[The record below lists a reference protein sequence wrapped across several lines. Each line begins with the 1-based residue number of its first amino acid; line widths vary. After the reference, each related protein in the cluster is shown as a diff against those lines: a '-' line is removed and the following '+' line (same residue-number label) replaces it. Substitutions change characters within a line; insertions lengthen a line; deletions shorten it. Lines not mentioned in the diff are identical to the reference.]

1 MELQVQAQELTP
13 IQANLAELQGY
24 VEGVVSK
31 YKYLVYT
38 DEQIKLAKNDRAD
51 LRHLKEDIEAKRK
64 ALKAKWNAPY
74 LAFEGELKKITALI
88 DEPVALIDGQIKD
101 FEARRKEERLSKL
114 NAVFERHNPL
124 GELLEF
130 ERLLDPKW
138 LNASVSDAKA
148 VSSLVDKLEHIQ
160 KDIAQLESVISAE
173 NRTVC
178 IEKYL
183 SCFNLADAILHD
195 TLLKAKKAKQEAI
208 LGSVVNEN
216 EPKPQPVQPT
226 EVKRPAP
233 EQGEEEDIFADLPPQ
248 EPKDYPETRR
258 FIVTGTPAQVNALTR
273 WACENGLKM
282 REVF

>member
-1 MELQVQAQELTP
+1 M
-13 IQANLAELQGY
+13 
-24 VEGVVSK
+24 
-31 YKYLVYT
+31 
-38 DEQIKLAKNDRAD
+38 
-51 LRHLKEDIEAKRK
+51 
-64 ALKAKWNAPY
+64 
-74 LAFEGELKKITALI
+74 
-88 DEPVALIDGQIKD
+88 
-101 FEARRKEERLSKL
+101 
-114 NAVFERHNPL
+114 
-124 GELLEF
+124 
-130 ERLLDPKW
+130 DPKW

-148 VSSLVDKLEHIQ
+148 VSALVDKLEQIQ
-160 KDIAQLESVISAE
+160 KDIAQLESVISSD

-183 SCFNLADAILHD
+183 NCFNLADAILQD

-216 EPKPQPVQPT
+216 EPKPQPVQPA

-233 EQGEEEDIFADLPPQ
+233 AQGEEEDIFADLPPQ

-273 WACENGLKM
+273 WAGENGLKM

>member
-13 IQANLAELQGY
+13 IQANLAELQCY

-31 YKYLVYT
+31 YKDLVYT
-38 DEQIKLAKNDRAD
+38 DEQIKLAKNDRAA

-88 DEPVALIDGQIKD
+88 DEPVSLIDEQVKA

-114 NAVFERHNPL
+114 NAVFEKHNPL

-130 ERLLDPKW
+130 ESLLDPKW
-138 LNASVSDAKA
+138 LNSSVSDAKA
-148 VSSLVDKLEHIQ
+148 VSALLDKLEQIK
-160 KDIAQLESVISAE
+160 KDIAQLESIISAD

-183 SCFNLADAILHD
+183 SCFNLADAILQD

-216 EPKPQPVQPT
+216 EPKPQPVQTT

-233 EQGEEEDIFADLPPQ
+233 AQGEEEDIFADLPPQ

-273 WACENGLKM
+273 WAGENGLKM